1 MCLHQSGS
9 VASIH
14 NGGRAQVS
22 GIRYTNIEAHTLA
35 WPNYDNSR
43 LARDKTWGFKLFE
56 ARIVSPSQFCR
67 PSTGCLD
74 PSARGAISNVSYTRL
89 SLATNNVSWL
99 FSRFLGN
106 SSLHSVADLSFTDV
120 IIDGQQAKMLKDIN
134 ATTNSYVRGVRFKQL
149 QLSIE
154 DFGGVADGETN
165 NHGAFVA
172 AIAACA
178 AAQGCSLTF
187 PPVKGRSSTVYRTS
201 SVSLTSF
208 MTLIIPSSVTL
219 RATETDR
226 DNMNET
232 F

>member
-1 MCLHQSGS
+1 M
-9 VASIH
+9 
-14 NGGRAQVS
+14 
-22 GIRYTNIEAHTLA
+22 
-35 WPNYDNSR
+35 
-43 LARDKTWGFKLFE
+43 
-56 ARIVSPSQFCR
+56 
-67 PSTGCLD
+67 
-74 PSARGAISNVSYTRL
+74 SYTRL

-232 F
+232 FWPTLQRLEHPAKPCMACAYGCGGGCGPVKRAWLHAHKVTAVTITGGGTLHGGGQYWWCAR